1 MSKPPLSSTRM
12 LLAWT
17 KNKLKEYGIKP
28 KDRYSQSFVVSPF
41 LVLDIVGKARE
52 LMCRNVV
59 EVGSGLGTITY
70 YLSSY
75 SRVLA
80 IEIDPLLAIAT
91 RNTVENKNSCTV
103 VNGDALEIGW
113 CTECIVSNT
122 PYHISSDLIIKIA
135 RTNAVKKAVLVL
147 QKEVAERLTAKP
159 GTNSYGR
166 LTVITKILFNVETV
180 RTYPPSCF
188 YPQPK
193 VYSRLVVL
201 ERKKD
206 YDKHT
211 RILEEITRLLFSER
225 RKKAIRVLERK
236 LGIKRDEARRLGIG
250 DETRVYE
257 LEPRVLLE
265 IARLVTERKYS

>member
-12 LLAWT
+12 LLIWT
-17 KNKLKEYGIKP
+17 RNKLKEYGIKP
-28 KDRYSQSFVVSPF
+28 KEKYSQSFVVSPF
-41 LVLDIVGKARE
+41 LVLDIVGKVRE
-52 LMCRNVV
+52 LACRNVI

-80 IEIDPLLAIAT
+80 IEIDPLLAVAT
-91 RNTVENKNSCTV
+91 RNTVENKNSCIV
-103 VNGDALEIGW
+103 VNGDALEIDW

-166 LTVITKILFNVETV
+166 LTIITKILFNVETV

-201 ERKKD
+201 ERKKN

-211 RILEEITRLLFSER
+211 EILEEITRLLFSER

-236 LGIKRDEARRLGIG
+236 LGVKRDEARRLGIS
-250 DETRVYE
+250 DEARVYE

-265 IARLVTERKYS
+265 IARLVMERKYS